1 MRFKNVSLYEV
12 KAKERKKERKK
23 RKERK
28 KIMKLKRSLV
38 TFMLH

>member
-12 KAKERKKERKK
+12 KAKERKKERK
-23 RKERK
+23 ERK